1 MAGGQVTTALG
12 PSLVYGLCLAA
23 SAACAFLL
31 LHAWRQTR
39 SRLLFW
45 TALGFAFLA
54 LNNLFLVAD
63 LVLFPDAFLWPARQ
77 AASSLAVAILLYGFI
92 WEAER

>member
-1 MAGGQVTTALG
+1 MAALG
-12 PSLVYGLCLAA
+12 PSAVYTLCLLT
-23 SAACAFLL
+23 SVACASLL

-45 TALGFAFLA
+45 AALGFVCLA
-54 LNNLFLVAD
+54 LNNLLLVLD
-63 LVLFPDAFLWPARQ
+63 LVLLPSVDLWPWRQ
-77 AASSLAVAILLYGFI
+77 AASLAAVAVLLYGFI

>member
-1 MAGGQVTTALG
+1 MSDLA
-12 PSLVYGLCLAA
+12 PSLVYGLCLAG

-31 LHAWRQTR
+31 LNAWRHTR

-45 TALGFAFLA
+45 TALGFVFLA
-54 LNNLFLVAD
+54 VNNLFLVAD
-63 LVLFPDAFLWPARQ
+63 MVLFPSIELWPGRVIPSI
-77 AASSLAVAILLYGFI
+77 AAVGVLLYGFI

>member
-1 MAGGQVTTALG
+1 MAELG
-12 PSLVYGLCLAA
+12 PSLVYTLCLAT
-23 SAACAFLL
+23 SAACAYLL
-31 LHAWRQTR
+31 LNAWRQSR

-63 LVLFPDAFLWPARQ
+63 MILLPAVDLWPWRQ
-77 AASSLAVAILLYGFI
+77 AASIAAVVVLLYGFI

>member
-1 MAGGQVTTALG
+1 MAQFGA
-12 PSLVYGLCLAA
+12 SAVYTLCLLT
-23 SAACAFLL
+23 SAACAVLL
-31 LHAWRQTR
+31 LNAWRQTH

-63 LVLFPDAFLWPARQ
+63 LVLLPTVDLWPWRQ
-77 AASSLAVAILLYGFI
+77 AASAAAMAVLLYGFI

>member
-1 MAGGQVTTALG
+1 MAELG
-12 PSLVYGLCLAA
+12 PSLVYTLCLAA
-23 SAACAFLL
+23 SLWCALLL

-45 TALGFAFLA
+45 AALGFVFLS
-54 LNNLFLVAD
+54 LNNLFLVGD
-63 LVLFPDAFLWPARQ
+63 LVLFPNINLWPWRQ
-77 AASSLAVAILLYGFI
+77 AASGLAVAVLLYGFI

>member
-1 MAGGQVTTALG
+1 MTELA
-12 PSLVYGLCLAA
+12 PSLVYGLCLVA
-23 SAACAFLL
+23 SAICAFLL
-31 LHAWRQTR
+31 LHTWRQTR

-63 LVLFPDAFLWPARQ
+63 LVLFPDVYLWPWRQ
-77 AASSLAVAILLYGFI
+77 AASALSVGVLLYGFI

>member
-1 MAGGQVTTALG
+1 MSDLG

-23 SAACAFLL
+23 SAFCAYLL
-31 LHAWRQTR
+31 LQTWRKTR

-54 LNNLFLVAD
+54 VNNLFLVAD
-63 LVLFPDAFLWPARQ
+63 MVLFPTIDLWSWRQ
-77 AASSLAVAILLYGFI
+77 AASTLAVGVLLYGFI

>member
-1 MAGGQVTTALG
+1 MSDLG
-12 PSLVYGLCLAA
+12 PSLVYALCLAA
-23 SAACAFLL
+23 SLVCAFLL
-31 LHAWRQTR
+31 LNAWRHTR

-54 LNNLFLVAD
+54 VNNLFLVGD
-63 LVLFPDAFLWPARQ
+63 LVLFPSIDLWPWRQ
-77 AASSLAVAILLYGFI
+77 AASAAAVGVLLYGFI

>member
-1 MAGGQVTTALG
+1 MAALG
-12 PSLVYGLCLAA
+12 PSLVYALCLAA
-23 SAACAFLL
+23 SLWCAFLL

-45 TALGFAFLA
+45 SALGFVFLSV
-54 LNNLFLVAD
+54 NNLFLVGD
-63 LVLFPDAFLWPARQ
+63 LVLFPQVDLWPLRQ
-77 AASSLAVAILLYGFI
+77 AASGLAVAVLLYGFI